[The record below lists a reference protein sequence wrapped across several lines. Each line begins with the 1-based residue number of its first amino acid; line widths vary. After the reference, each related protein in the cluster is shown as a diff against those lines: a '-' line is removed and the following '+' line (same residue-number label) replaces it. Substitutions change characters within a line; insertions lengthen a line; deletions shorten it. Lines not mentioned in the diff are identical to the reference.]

1 MISLLMM
8 MMMMIGASNKQSFGA
23 SNDAAHVG
31 ADALVA

>member
-1 MISLLMM
+1 MMISL
-8 MMMMIGASNKQSFGA
+8 MMIGASNKQSFGA

>member
-1 MISLLMM
+1 MISLL

>member
-8 MMMMIGASNKQSFGA
+8 IGASNEQSFGA